1 MIFLIGVM
9 VAIIYIEVR
18 YLSIFWSDSYTIT
31 INEHLIQLKLLQ
43 LLLVTVKI
51 IILHCCSYNNHYKHM
66 ILLIGIQVAIICL

>member
-43 LLLVTVKI
+43 LLLVTVNI
-51 IILHCCSYNNHYKHM
+51 EY
-66 ILLIGIQVAIICL
+66 ILLL